1 MTESSLLEKSSEQEF
16 MAKSWQELLKQ
27 KINQDE
33 RETDCFKR
41 AVLEAK
47 VVYDAAFGK
56 RVYRVNPGSVFT
68 NIAGEKKSLAEVKQE
83 EVEEINNLIFRVD
96 LDSLEKTL
104 VNSSSEVSDALNSL
118 RGDRKTLLEQMEQR
132 EKWLKWEYFLNNQQ
146 AIEKEVV
153 LQMAALS
160 PDDPGLSAKV
170 KTIKNRI
177 PDELGLAED
186 EIKDPL
192 IFRLVRVAKG
202 LPDDYLSP
210 PVVVEKKELPEW
222 LFLEDAA
229 RTPDLKELPG
239 PVSNNTAEEI
249 RPADAVDEAEKIV
262 KENAGITSGQTIIDD
277 STVTMKSDVA
287 EEESKPDPDA
297 LWKQL
302 GVGQTAVW
310 HYSDIR
316 GEGELI
322 SVAES
327 RLKEA
332 TGKQAVFVVQ
342 PAEFAQY
349 IENINIP
356 PVKAPFVGTITIQ
369 MSDIKASVIKD
380 NKSGL
385 EEETLS
391 VNGKILAS
399 LGGNIPFA
407 FSLINDENG
416 NLSLAAEPSIE
427 LPFVLRMAKGKIR
440 DFLRDING
448 NLSKP
453 INNKLKH
460 DKINWVYGGIFIKG
474 GQLGIRFLKN

>member
-1 MTESSLLEKSSEQEF
+1 MLESVLAEDKEQDYL
-16 MAKSWQELLKQ
+16 KQSWQELLRQ
-27 KINQDE
+27 KIDE
-33 RETDCFKR
+33 GVQSSPFYKG
-41 AVLEAK
+41 ALLEAK
-47 VVYDAAFGK
+47 VVYDAVFGK
-56 RVYRVNPGSVFT
+56 KIYKLNPESVFT
-68 NIAGEKKSLAEVKQE
+68 NIAGEKKSLVEVKQE

-146 AIEKEVV
+146 VIEKEVV
-153 LQMAALS
+153 LQMAALN

-186 EIKDPL
+186 EINDPL

-202 LPDDYLSP
+202 LPDNYLPP

-222 LFLEDAA
+222 LFLEEAV

-239 PVSNNTAEEI
+239 PVSNNTEEEI
-249 RPADAVDEAEKIV
+249 RSADAVDEAEKIV
-262 KENAGITSGQTIIDD
+262 RENAGITSGQTIIDD
-277 STVTMKSDVA
+277 SAVTMKSD
-287 EEESKPDPDA
+287 EKELKPDPDA

-332 TGKQAVFVVQ
+332 TENQAVFVVQ

-356 PVKAPFVGTITIQ
+356 PVKAPLVGTVAIQ

-407 FSLINDENG
+407 FSLINDGYG

-453 INNKLKH
+453 INDKLKH
-460 DKINWVYGGIFIKG
+460 DKINWIYGGIFIKG